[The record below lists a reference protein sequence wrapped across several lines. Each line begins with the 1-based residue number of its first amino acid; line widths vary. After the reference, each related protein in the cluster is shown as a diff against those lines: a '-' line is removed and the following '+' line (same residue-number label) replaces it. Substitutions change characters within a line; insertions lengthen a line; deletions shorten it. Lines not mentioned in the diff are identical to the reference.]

1 VIDSLTQYLYNPL
14 SMVPGHDHRT
24 PRQGEAYMSKPM
36 NPEDR
41 LIFALDVPD
50 IDQAQ
55 GYVRMLE
62 DVVRFYKVGWELFT
76 DAGMNIV
83 RFLKGRGL
91 KVFLDLK
98 FPEDVDETIH
108 RYIQVIV
115 REKIDFITLHGNG
128 RIFRIAKQAKGDS
141 SLKILSLTLLSSLD
155 ETDMRDN
162 YMVSNGSEYSFP
174 FSTAEHY
181 VNWRAEQSRKAG
193 CDGFIAS
200 GRFVKMIRDNF
211 KDDHPI
217 IVTPGVRPSGASSNE
232 HKNVLTPREA
242 ILSGSDYLVV
252 GRPIRDAVS
261 AKEKAEEIIKE
272 IELAEKEKLSTV

>member
-1 VIDSLTQYLYNPL
+1 
-14 SMVPGHDHRT
+14 
-24 PRQGEAYMSKPM
+24 MSKPM

-55 GYVRMLE
+55 GYVRMLK

-128 RIFRIAKQAKGDS
+128 RIFRI
-141 SLKILSLTLLSSLD
+141 
-155 ETDMRDN
+155 
-162 YMVSNGSEYSFP
+162 
-174 FSTAEHY
+174 
-181 VNWRAEQSRKAG
+181 
-193 CDGFIAS
+193 
-200 GRFVKMIRDNF
+200 
-211 KDDHPI
+211 
-217 IVTPGVRPSGASSNE
+217 
-232 HKNVLTPREA
+232 
-242 ILSGSDYLVV
+242 
-252 GRPIRDAVS
+252 
-261 AKEKAEEIIKE
+261 
-272 IELAEKEKLSTV
+272 